1 MVASSQA
8 EMKTLTSAQLDTS
21 VQPRRQLDDVRL
33 GSSSSQLSN
42 IRFFSQITIE
52 PNSSPLRKI
61 LLANVINIS
70 VLFIYRHRRSNKLS
84 IFPDEKFCGFLMSWI
99 CALTRWEIS
108 PEKFPKNTV
117 KFCLLCPSQLENS
130 TSKLTVWWADAGF
143 LDRKGGGGG
152 RKLWLKNT
160 GVFYLL

>member
-70 VLFIYRHRRSNKLS
+70 VLFIYRHQRSNKLS

-108 PEKFPKNTV
+108 PEKFPKNTL

-143 LDRKGGGGG
+143 LDRKGGGP
-152 RKLWLKNT
+152 KTLIKNT

>member
-130 TSKLTVWWADAGF
+130 TSKLIVWWADAGF
-143 LDRKGGGGG
+143 LDRKGGGG
-152 RKLWLKNT
+152 RKLLLKNT

>member
-52 PNSSPLRKI
+52 PNSLPLRKI
-61 LLANVINIS
+61 LLTNVINIS
-70 VLFIYRHRRSNKLS
+70 ILFNCRHRRSN
-84 IFPDEKFCGFLMSWI
+84 
-99 CALTRWEIS
+99 
-108 PEKFPKNTV
+108 
-117 KFCLLCPSQLENS
+117 
-130 TSKLTVWWADAGF
+130 
-143 LDRKGGGGG
+143 
-152 RKLWLKNT
+152 
-160 GVFYLL
+160 